1 MISAKNKG
9 CILLVDDEELVRLSS
24 FNILKSM
31 SYEVI
36 SAADG
41 IEALEL
47 YSRYKEKVNLAIID
61 LIMPRMGG
69 LDLFRRL
76 RGINPS
82 FEIILCSGLCSEETE
97 DELLSSGVSGIIM
110 KPYTSSELSFILEKI
125 EMKKQEAC

>member
-1 MISAKNKG
+1 LISAKNKG